1 MILLSSSRAI
11 GTGAE
16 GRRSLQ
22 WRTAAKRK
30 PAAEATRAAAKGEA
44 ATPAAETGLG
54 AGASWAETTE
64 RAAADR
70 TAKTARALDATAAIA
85 SVGGGEESR
94 GLESVIWVVAAARA
108 CITEGSGR
116 QREHT
121 RTVTGIGREDTT
133 CFQVFLLIHFCSL
146 YITPDINT
154 KKK

>member
-108 CITEGSGR
+108 CITEGSG
-116 QREHT
+116 
-121 RTVTGIGREDTT
+121 
-133 CFQVFLLIHFCSL
+133 S
-146 YITPDINT
+146 PAIN
-154 KKK
+154 